1 MSAVEALRLRQ
12 VQSPSSRDSKAFA
25 QAYAHSARVRFLKIA
40 IPLAAIAA
48 VGMLLFIG
56 LFDPFRKIPK
66 GLSVDG
72 YGLDGTKIT
81 MEQPKLSG
89 FHKDGRPY
97 LVWAKSAQQDLKKQN
112 IIELT
117 DMQGTMSTPDGAKAR
132 VSASSATYDTAK
144 NTILMRKDVLMHSD
158 SGFDLRM
165 KEAFV
170 DFGQNSMVSNDTVS
184 MQMKTGSV
192 LADSMHL
199 SDNGKVIVF
208 EGHVQS
214 TFSTDTSKVENPA
227 EPASKD
233 PVK

>member
-1 MSAVEALRLRQ
+1 MSAIEAAGLRQ
-12 VQSPSSRDSKAFA
+12 VPDLASRDSKAFA
-25 QAYAHSARVRFLKIA
+25 RAHAHSARVKMLKIA
-40 IPLAAIAA
+40 LPLAAVLAVAA
-48 VGMLLFIG
+48 VVLIG
-56 LFDPFRKIPK
+56 LLDPFRKIPK

-117 DMQGTMSTPDGAKAR
+117 DMQGTMSTADGAKAK
-132 VSASSATYDTAK
+132 VSASAATYDTAK
-144 NTILMRKDVLMHSD
+144 NTILLRKDVLMHSD
-158 SGFDLRM
+158 SGYDLKM
-165 KEAFV
+165 NEAFV
-170 DFGQNSMVSNDTVS
+170 DFAQNSMVSNDKVS

-199 SDNGKVIVF
+199 SDNGKIIVF

-214 TFSTDTSKVENPA
+214 TFSTDTTKEIPSDA
-227 EPASKD
+227 AIKD
-233 PVK
+233 PAK